1 VTRLRSPPRA
11 VRRRVTDETSMMC
24 IAYITQDKF
33 YEDCSRAGKTTQL
46 AYADGAVVGAVACR
60 LELDPRG
67 DGARLYIMTLGVYAA
82 YRDGK
87 IGSRLL
93 QHALNEASRDEY
105 IKDAYLHV
113 QTNNEQ
119 AFAFYD
125 RFGFVKG
132 EVLKNYYKRIE
143 PPDAV
148 VLSRNLRDWV
158 IEDVEGVEYT
168 ADADE

>member
-1 VTRLRSPPRA
+1 
-11 VRRRVTDETSMMC
+11 M
-24 IAYITQDKF
+24 
-33 YEDCSRAGKTTQL
+33 
-46 AYADGAVVGAVACR
+46 
-60 LELDPRG
+60 ELDPRG

-93 QHALNEASRDEY
+93 RHALNEASRDEY

-119 AFAFYD
+119 AFTFYD

-132 EVLKNYYKRIE
+132 DVLKNYYKRID

-148 VLSRNLRDWV
+148 VLSRSLRDWV
-158 IEDVEGVEYT
+158 VEDVDDVEYDDV
-168 ADADE
+168 ASEAVE